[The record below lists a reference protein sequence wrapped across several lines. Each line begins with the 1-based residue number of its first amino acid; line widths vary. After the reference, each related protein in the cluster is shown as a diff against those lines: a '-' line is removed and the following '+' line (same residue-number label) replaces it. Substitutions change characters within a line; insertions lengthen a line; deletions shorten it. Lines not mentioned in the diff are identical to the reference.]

1 MAGTAQIVVP
11 EEQARND
18 AVPALGSRR
27 TLVDLFADR
36 VARWPDRPALRE
48 HVAGEWRPIT
58 WAEYGTAVREVA
70 AGLVELGIEPGDR
83 VGILSGNQP
92 RWHMADLGILSCGA
106 ATVPAYPTS
115 TSSQVAHLLG
125 DAAARACFVGDRDQL
140 AKLLLVHR
148 RLPALGRLVLL
159 GPPPPGLDDD
169 LLVTFSDL
177 RSLGRDRLARDP
189 QAVAAR
195 SAAIEPG
202 TLATI
207 VYTSGT
213 TGPPKGT
220 LITHANV
227 TATLDGIVRSVRVG
241 PTDRFLSFLPL
252 SHIAER
258 VVSDFGQIVSGG
270 ETWFAQS
277 LATLGEDLRACRPTI
292 FFAVPRVWEK
302 FQGAA
307 REEIGRLPRP
317 ARALADRY
325 LQLGAR
331 RAGPPPGAE
340 PLGRRERLAYAA
352 LDRTVGRRL
361 RAGLGLDRG
370 RVFVSSA
377 APIDSELLR
386 WFHGIGVP
394 VTEAYGQ
401 TEGCG
406 PTTLNRPGHNRVG
419 TVGQALPG
427 VEVRLDRDG
436 EILVRG
442 PNVCLGYHEDPVA
455 TAALLDDGWLRS
467 GDLGTIDDDGYVRIT
482 GRKKDLIVTSSGK
495 NIAPQDMETRLRSE
509 PLVSQ
514 AIVVGDGRPY
524 LVALLALD
532 VEAVIARIGEG
543 GGHGG
548 GQVDLEALA
557 SHPVIQDELTRAVA
571 RLNAGRAPIE
581 QVKAWRVLPRE
592 LTIAGDELTPTL
604 KVRRNVVARR
614 FHDLIDQAYAR
625 R

>member
-1 MAGTAQIVVP
+1 
-11 EEQARND
+11 
-18 AVPALGSRR
+18 
-27 TLVDLFADR
+27 
-36 VARWPDRPALRE
+36 
-48 HVAGEWRPIT
+48 
-58 WAEYGTAVREVA
+58 
-70 AGLVELGIEPGDR
+70 
-83 VGILSGNQP
+83 
-92 RWHMADLGILSCGA
+92 
-106 ATVPAYPTS
+106 
-115 TSSQVAHLLG
+115 
-125 DAAARACFVGDRDQL
+125 
-140 AKLLLVHR
+140 
-148 RLPALGRLVLL
+148 
-159 GPPPPGLDDD
+159 
-169 LLVTFSDL
+169 
-177 RSLGRDRLARDP
+177 
-189 QAVAAR
+189 
-195 SAAIEPG
+195 
-202 TLATI
+202 
-207 VYTSGT
+207 
-213 TGPPKGT
+213 
-220 LITHANV
+220 
-227 TATLDGIVRSVRVG
+227 
-241 PTDRFLSFLPL
+241 
-252 SHIAER
+252 
-258 VVSDFGQIVSGG
+258 
-270 ETWFAQS
+270 
-277 LATLGEDLRACRPTI
+277 
-292 FFAVPRVWEK
+292 
-302 FQGAA
+302 
-307 REEIGRLPRP
+307 
-317 ARALADRY
+317 
-325 LQLGAR
+325 
-331 RAGPPPGAE
+331 
-340 PLGRRERLAYAA
+340 LAYAA

-532 VEAVIARIGEG
+532 VEAVIARIGA
-543 GGHGG
+543 GG

-557 SHPVIQDELTRAVA
+557 SHPAIQDELTRAMA

-581 QVKAWRVLPRE
+581 QIKAWRVLPRE

-614 FHDLIDQAYAR
+614 FHDLIDQAYAGR
-625 R
+625 